1 MSKSPTLTSTNWQA
15 QQALAHLFGLKTV
28 HHKCIFCLL
37 LKEENQLNVRKT
49 PREMISFQNFLTL
62 SLFESNDYILR
73 CVARSYCVRPGQIT
87 MAMDIKESE
96 VAKSDFRRGT

>member
-1 MSKSPTLTSTNWQA
+1 
-15 QQALAHLFGLKTV
+15 
-28 HHKCIFCLL
+28 
-37 LKEENQLNVRKT
+37 
-49 PREMISFQNFLTL
+49 MISFQNFLTL